1 MKHAPR
7 RPFYFADDLMLVK
20 GWCPGLHKPMEAKD
34 GFLIRLT
41 PPGGVLK
48 SGQLHTLAETAARY
62 GRGIVQVTMRGNLQV
77 RGLQAQSVATC
88 QQILSDAGLSDAS
101 PSLER
106 IRQSVLMSPLHAIDP
121 ECAPETAE
129 IATNLMAALA
139 QHPLLDDLP
148 PKFCFGIDGGGF
160 LPIGSIVA
168 DITASYEGRLWRVR
182 CDQETRILEAAEVVD
197 AIMECAAACAT
208 SRPGRR
214 IASPRAAN
222 AAPLPHLIG
231 KLPSGWRGY
240 GVVLGMLRSDDIRQ
254 IAENVDEIRL
264 LPGRGFMT
272 PRVLSMPCLVTDPD
286 DKMAQ
291 IFACCGIEGCEHAHM
306 DTMRDARYFAV
317 TLTANTR
324 LHVSGCRKG
333 CAHPGKADVTLVGA
347 ENGYA
352 VIKNGNTQCAETHPI
367 MTREAIGDMLKSQNE
382 ADALRK

>member
-1 MKHAPR
+1 
-7 RPFYFADDLMLVK
+7 MLIK

-41 PPGGVLK
+41 PPDGVLR
-48 SGQLHTLAETAARY
+48 SGQLHTLAETAARH
-62 GRGIVQVTMRGNLQV
+62 GRGIVQVTMRGNLQI

-88 QQILSDAGLSDAS
+88 QQILSNAGLSDAS

-106 IRQSVLMSPLHAIDP
+106 VRQSVLMSPLHAIDP
-121 ECAPETAE
+121 ECAPETAK
-129 IATNLMAALA
+129 IATHLMAALA
-139 QHPLLDDLP
+139 RHPILDNLP

-160 LPIGSIVA
+160 LPIGSMVA
-168 DITASYEGRLWRVR
+168 DITASCAGHAWHVH
-182 CDQETRILEAAEVVD
+182 CGQETRISEAPKVAAAMMRFAAEY
-197 AIMECAAACAT
+197 AI
-208 SRPGRR
+208 SQPGCR
-214 IASPRAAN
+214 IVTPRTVS
-222 AAPLPHLIG
+222 AAPLHRLIG
-231 KLPSGWRGY
+231 RLPAGWRGY
-240 GVVLGMLRSDDIRQ
+240 GVALGLLKSDDIHQ
-254 IAENVDEIRL
+254 IAENLDEIRL

-272 PRVLSMPCLVTDPD
+272 PRALSLPCLVTDPD

-291 IFACCGIEGCEHAHM
+291 IFACCGIEGCVHAHM

-352 VIKNGNTQCAETHPI
+352 VIKNDNTQCAETHPI

-382 ADALRK
+382 ADALHK